1 VRDSGKHRN
10 TVMNKRQSRI
20 IEFDS
25 MPIKKFDSLFKIE
38 FNSSL
43 HNLNKQKNNYSNSSN
58 NIEEFTGIIS
68 YPSKKSIKEKS
79 NITLTALDEKKINLK
94 KMARK
99 SIMYNKIVL
108 PSPQKNVDMQLPQL
122 RKDAKVEILTDN
134 ELSLVLNDLKNK
146 KRHNV
151 INIAIFYTINNNNI
165 NNILTIY
172 Y

>member
-1 VRDSGKHRN
+1 
-10 TVMNKRQSRI
+10 
-20 IEFDS
+20 
-25 MPIKKFDSLFKIE
+25 
-38 FNSSL
+38 
-43 HNLNKQKNNYSNSSN
+43 
-58 NIEEFTGIIS
+58 
-68 YPSKKSIKEKS
+68 
-79 NITLTALDEKKINLK
+79 
-94 KMARK
+94 
-99 SIMYNKIVL
+99 MYNKIVL